1 MECERGS
8 SQRWC
13 DQFILDF
20 DEESF
25 SHLNL
30 NSHIVRAD
38 WFGGVSE
45 EFHHQIPKKIQ
56 EQTMNIEEEDE
67 HLGLET
73 GEASNWLLR
82 ADLVQILG
90 IALGTF
96 FFVIAAG
103 GVLYLKCRKR
113 GNSTLIVPTFK
124 ADTGSVTLNR
134 GGFRQ
139 NLNSYEQFTQ
149 PELDNPADP
158 PTADT
163 SESYTASAPPE
174 VTHKR
179 VERKHTRQ
187 QSAAGSK
194 GSKRSLVTQT
204 FRTK

>member
-1 MECERGS
+1 M
-8 SQRWC
+8 
-13 DQFILDF
+13 
-20 DEESF
+20 
-25 SHLNL
+25 
-30 NSHIVRAD
+30 
-38 WFGGVSE
+38 
-45 EFHHQIPKKIQ
+45 
-56 EQTMNIEEEDE
+56 
-67 HLGLET
+67 
-73 GEASNWLLR
+73 
-82 ADLVQILG
+82 
-90 IALGTF
+90 
-96 FFVIAAG
+96 
-103 GVLYLKCRKR
+103 
-113 GNSTLIVPTFK
+113 IVPTFK

-163 SESYTASAPPE
+163 SESYTASAPSE

-179 VERKHTRQ
+179 VERKHTRH